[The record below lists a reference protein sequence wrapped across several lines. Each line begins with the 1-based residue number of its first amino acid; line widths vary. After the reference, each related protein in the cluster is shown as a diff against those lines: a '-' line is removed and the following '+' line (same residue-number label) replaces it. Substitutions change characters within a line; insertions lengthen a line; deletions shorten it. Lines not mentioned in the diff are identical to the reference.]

1 MKTCASP
8 SSKRC
13 KGAVSHQDHSSIN
26 ILEGRKGRREGG
38 SEEGRGRGGWTKG
51 KKRFG
56 KLYFQLVLGFR
67 GPGPSVSLTK
77 FPKTEVFMFHRA
89 GLIEMRM
96 ETDHFVKSHLCYFE
110 GPGASVPSCCH
121 L

>member
-1 MKTCASP
+1 MD
-8 SSKRC
+8 KR
-13 KGAVSHQDHSSIN
+13 K
-26 ILEGRKGRREGG
+26 ER
-38 SEEGRGRGGWTKG
+38 
-51 KKRFG
+51 RFG
-56 KLYFQLVLGFR
+56 KMCFQLVLGLR

-110 GPGASVPSCCH
+110 GPRAVPSCCH
-121 L
+121 LPRADIHGMAQRKA